1 MAWVRLKFKW
11 VFNKKYIIFWIG
23 EALNELMRERNI
35 PREDLVITTKLF
47 LGSVGSDKRK
57 PNEAYLSRKRIIEGL

>member
-1 MAWVRLKFKW
+1 M
-11 VFNKKYIIFWIG
+11 G

-47 LGSVGSDKRK
+47 LGTASSDKRK